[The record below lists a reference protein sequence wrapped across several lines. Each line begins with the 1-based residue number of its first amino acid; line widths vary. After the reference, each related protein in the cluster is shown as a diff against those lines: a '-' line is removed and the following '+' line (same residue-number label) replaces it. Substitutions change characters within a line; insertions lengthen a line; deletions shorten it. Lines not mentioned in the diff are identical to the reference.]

1 MGRLKLPSI
10 HHSSLRIHHFLWGTM
25 SEQKMAAGG
34 RKMTALVTGAS
45 GGIGLELARLFAA
58 DGHDLVLVARSR
70 DKLAGLAEEL
80 GGKHNVSARVLPADL
95 ARPEAPREI
104 FDGLRAEGTNV
115 DALVNNAGI
124 GSYGLFVETDL
135 KSELDLLQ
143 INVVALTHL
152 TKLFLPAMIA
162 RRRGHVLNVASTAA
176 FQPGPLMAVY
186 YASKAYV
193 LSLSEALSNETAGT
207 GVTVTVLCP
216 GPTGTGFVAAAGM
229 EESKLFDRG
238 AMTARAVAEAGY
250 RGMLGGK
257 TIVIPGFRNRLLA
270 SSYRLAPRGLTNEV
284 VRGIQ

>member
-1 MGRLKLPSI
+1 MRSDECGV
-10 HHSSLRIHHFLWGTM
+10 M
-25 SEQKMAAGG
+25 SEQRMSAGG

-45 GGIGLELARLFAA
+45 GGIGAELARLFAA

-80 GGKHNVSARVLPADL
+80 GGRHHVNARVLAADL
-95 ARPEAPREI
+95 ARPQAPREI
-104 FDGLRAEGTNV
+104 FDELGAEGAGV
-115 DALVNNAGI
+115 DALVNNAGV
-124 GSYGLFVETDL
+124 GSYGLFAETDL

-193 LSLSEALSNETAGT
+193 LHFSEALSNETQGT
-207 GVTVTVLCP
+207 GVTVTALCP
-216 GPTGTGFVAAAGM
+216 GPTETGFVAAAGM
-229 EESKLFDRG
+229 GESKLFD
-238 AMTARAVAEAGY
+238 ASVMDARTVAVEGY
-250 RGMLGGK
+250 HGMLGGK
-257 TIVIPGFRNRLLA
+257 TVVVPGLRNRLLA
-270 SSYRLAPRGLTNEV
+270 TSYRLAPRGLITKV
-284 VRGIQ
+284 VRGIQERKSH